1 MIRKLVVPILAV
13 LGVVVAI
20 ITVVKGNRPAPASQ
34 PVSDP
39 ARAPFASYIAGA
51 GIVEASTE
59 NIQVGTIVSGVVTE
73 VYAKVHDQVNK
84 GDPLFKIDDRD
95 QQAELQVRQA
105 TLASANAKLQKVLQS
120 PRPEDVPV
128 YESKLHAAQAALA
141 DAQAQWKLYEDIGD
155 ERAVSR
161 DEMNKRRFAVQLQDA
176 NVRQAQAD
184 LDELKAGAW
193 KPDIEIA
200 RADVVSAEAQIK
212 STQTEIDRRTVRA
225 LVDGEILQVNIRPGE
240 FAFAGTTASPLMMLG
255 NTRTLHVRVDIDE
268 NDVWRFRTDR
278 PAAAYVRGNPQFKT
292 PVTFVR
298 TEPYVLPKKSL
309 TGDSTER
316 VDTRVLQVLY
326 SFPNGA
332 LPVFVGQQL
341 DVFIEAPPVS
351 GKSETRPDAP
361 PLGPAH
367 E

>member
-1 MIRKLVVPILAV
+1 MIRKLIIPIFAL

-34 PVSDP
+34 PVADP

-73 VYAKVHDQVNK
+73 VDAKVHDQVKK

-95 QQAELQVRQA
+95 QQAELTVRQA
-105 TLASANAKLQKVLQS
+105 ALASAQSKLEKVLQS

-128 YESKLHAAQAALA
+128 YEAKLHAAEAALA

-176 NVRQAQAD
+176 NVRQAKAD

-193 KPDIEIA
+193 KPDIDIA
-200 RADVVSAEAQIK
+200 RADVVSAEAQVK
-212 STQTEIDRRTVRA
+212 STQTELERRTVRA
-225 LVDGEILQVNIRPGE
+225 LVDGEILQVNVRPGE
-240 FAFAGTTASPLMMLG
+240 FAFAGTMASPLMMLG

-268 NDVWRFRTDR
+268 NDVWRFRTDG
-278 PAAAYVRGNPQFKT
+278 PAVAYVRGNPEFST
-292 PVTFVR
+292 PVEFVR
-298 TEPYVLPKKSL
+298 TEPYVIPKKSL

-326 SFPNGA
+326 SFHNGA

-341 DVFIEAPPVS
+341 DVFVEAPPVA
-351 GKSETRPDAP
+351 GKPNQQAAATQGAVP
-361 PLGPAH
+361 
-367 E
+367 